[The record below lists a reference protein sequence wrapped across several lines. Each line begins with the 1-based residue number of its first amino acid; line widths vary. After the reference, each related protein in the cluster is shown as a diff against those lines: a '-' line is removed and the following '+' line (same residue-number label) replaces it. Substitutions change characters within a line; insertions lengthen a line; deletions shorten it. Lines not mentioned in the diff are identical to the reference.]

1 MRDNRR
7 KEMASFIARRQ
18 SVTMSELCSEFH
30 VSINTIRAD
39 VAALAKSG
47 IVEKIYGG
55 VRSAMKQDV
64 PVFTQRT
71 RLRPDAKLDISRTAV
86 GMIKNGDTL
95 FIDAGTTTMH
105 MMALLD
111 PEIKVTVITANLQ
124 IINQAYSKPNA
135 EIIVLP
141 GILNRRTNS
150 LADVSTLE
158 FLGRYHFSKVFMAA
172 TGISTDGKLNVKTY
186 LEYEI
191 KQLAMKQSETHILMC
206 DASKYGSNGLM
217 SYATLT
223 DVDTLV
229 TDDTCPEDLRILC
242 AQTGTELIIAR

>member
-1 MRDNRR
+1 
-7 KEMASFIARRQ
+7 
-18 SVTMSELCSEFH
+18 
-30 VSINTIRAD
+30 
-39 VAALAKSG
+39 
-47 IVEKIYGG
+47 
-55 VRSAMKQDV
+55 
-64 PVFTQRT
+64 
-71 RLRPDAKLDISRTAV
+71 
-86 GMIKNGDTL
+86 
-95 FIDAGTTTMH
+95 
-105 MMALLD
+105 
-111 PEIKVTVITANLQ
+111 
-124 IINQAYSKPNA
+124 AYSKPNA